1 MYWDSSI
8 IKSIFAYLFSRS
20 WIDRINNWNVMESG
34 ILPVAQTKYAR
45 YFFFSFYIV
54 GVMIVNNLL
63 VALVIDHYL
72 EERDQKKEDE
82 DDDVFANGKKLIFQS
97 EDLPTKMEYGKYVA
111 RVKPKYRLTAES
123 SKAVLNELF
132 SQKEKQNA

>member
-1 MYWDSSI
+1 
-8 IKSIFAYLFSRS
+8 
-20 WIDRINNWNVMESG
+20 MESG
-34 ILPVAQTKYAR
+34 ILPVAQTNYAR

-63 VALVIDHYL
+63 VALVIDFYL
-72 EERDQKKEDE
+72 AEHDQKKED

-132 SQKEKQNA
+132 SQKKKQNA